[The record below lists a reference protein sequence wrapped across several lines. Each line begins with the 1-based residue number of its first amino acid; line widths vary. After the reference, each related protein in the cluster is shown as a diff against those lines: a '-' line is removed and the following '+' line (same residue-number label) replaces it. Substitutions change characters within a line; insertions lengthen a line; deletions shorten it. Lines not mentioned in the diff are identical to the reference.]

1 MGPVI
6 DDIFHV
12 GLTVEGIEWHK
23 DFLTRCLGMQVL
35 SDSPRH
41 GDWIS
46 TVTGLPGFRARNVYM
61 TPDGINRLEMFEIAH
76 PPLKDVPMS
85 LGTCL
90 GVSHVRIAVGDVDA
104 VRHRVSAEGLCIIES
119 SDMDDRNRLI
129 FQDLSGLFWEIVSG
143 DAGGYGIRI
152 VVSDLDR
159 SMELYTGLLGLES
172 LDRYDDTVLVRDDSG
187 FHRPVATGVQR
198 VGSPCNQVIDLCQY
212 KDVVP
217 FKNPR
222 DTINY
227 RGFHH
232 IAFRVAD
239 AARVFDRIRS
249 EGYRYISEP
258 LSIPEGPNRGGVLFY
273 FYDGDGTVL
282 ECLQPPDNV

>member
-1 MGPVI
+1 MAPVA

-23 DFLTRCLGMQVL
+23 EFLARCLGMQVL
-35 SDSPRH
+35 SDSPRQ

-46 TVTGLPGFRARNVYM
+46 EVTGLPGFRARNVYM

-76 PPLKDVPMS
+76 PPLTAVPLS

-90 GVSHVRIAVGDVDA
+90 GVSHVRIAVDDLQGI
-104 VRHRVSAEGLCIIES
+104 RHCLSDEGLSTVES
-119 SDMDDRNRLI
+119 AGMADRLI
-129 FQDLSGLFWEIVSG
+129 FQDRSGLFWEIVSG
-143 DAGGYGIRI
+143 NAGGYAVRV

-159 SMELYTGLLGLES
+159 SMELYAGILGLDP
-172 LDRYDDTVLVRDDSG
+172 LDRVDDTGIIQDDAGSR
-187 FHRPVATGVQR
+187 RPVALRVQR
-198 VGSPCNQVIDLCQY
+198 VGSACGQVMDLCQY
-212 KDVVP
+212 EDFIP
-217 FKNPR
+217 LKNPR

-227 RGFHH
+227 KGFHH

-239 AARVFDRIRS
+239 AAGAFDSIRS
-249 EGYRYISEP
+249 QGYRYVSEP
-258 LSIPEGPNRGGVLFY
+258 LSIPEGPNRGGLLFY

-282 ECLQPPDNV
+282 ECLQPPYNA